1 MLEFLLLSTLI
12 APPAFAQDYVA
23 GSTAGASAATFRG
36 VHFTGWAAGSTKARR
51 RFAGQMKDAGF
62 NAVIIALKD
71 YDGHMFVR
79 DVPLA
84 VKTGAYTNAI
94 PDLPLAVKDF
104 KDLGIYT
111 VARIAIFKDD
121 HLARARPDLAV
132 HFPDGRIWTND
143 KGTAWVDPYKK
154 EIWDYA
160 IDIASRAAAAGF
172 DEIQFDYIRFPSD
185 GKTRQCRYS
194 RADHSPATAAA
205 ALSELLAVAVARLKP
220 LGVKV
225 SVDTFGLT
233 TSVGDGMGIG
243 QSMEQMAAIV
253 DYVSPMMYPSHY
265 ARGEYGLKYPNRAPY
280 ETIHHGIKDAIARL
294 GAKPAAL
301 RPYLQDFSMGV
312 RYTPAHVRTQILA
325 AEELGVRGWIL
336 WNAQNNYSWT
346 AIQPGPVLKLPPE
359 PPKPL
364 KVPKKPKPAKAP
376 VAPPVQPVQP
386 ENP

>member
-1 MLEFLLLSTLI
+1 MLKIFPLLLALCASL
-12 APPAFAQDYVA
+12 P
-23 GSTAGASAATFRG
+23 ASAQEASAYASVASFKG

-51 RFAGQMKDAGF
+51 RFIAAMKGAGF
-62 NAVIIALKD
+62 NAVVIALKD

-84 VKTGAYTNAI
+84 MKTGAYTNAI
-94 PDLPLAVKDF
+94 PDLPLAVRDF
-104 KDLGIYT
+104 EEAGIYT
-111 VARIAIFKDD
+111 IARIAIFKDD

-132 HFPDGRIWTND
+132 HFPDGRIWAND

-160 IDIASRAAAAGF
+160 IDIASRAVAAGF

-205 ALSELLAVAVARLKP
+205 ALRELLTLAGTRLKP
-220 LGVKV
+220 LGVKL

-233 TSVGDGMGIG
+233 TSVADGMGIG
-243 QSMEQMAAIV
+243 QTFEQMADLV
-253 DYVSPMMYPSHY
+253 DFISPMMYPSHY
-265 ARGEYGLKYPNRAPY
+265 ARGEYGLKHPNSAPY
-280 ETIHHGIKDAIARL
+280 ETIHRGIKDALERL
-294 GAKPAAL
+294 GPRPGAL

-312 RYTPAHVRTQILA
+312 RYTPAHVRSQILA

-336 WNAQNNYSWT
+336 WNAQNHYSWS
-346 AIQPGPVLKLPPE
+346 AIESGPVLKLPPA
-359 PPKPL
+359 PPKQ
-364 KVPKKPKPAKAP
+364 PKKPKPAPVTSTDTPKAND
-376 VAPPVQPVQP
+376 QEKQ
-386 ENP
+386 